1 MMMQAASYA
10 TFGKAGDVLVVGSR
24 EAPVAGAGEVLVR
37 LATSGVN
44 PSDVKKRAGSQP
56 AALAGGDLV
65 PHSDGAGTIVAVGE
79 GVDPAR
85 IGERV
90 WTYQAHFQ
98 RRFGTAAQYVALES
112 RRAVRL
118 PHNASFAVG
127 ACLGIPVMTAHR
139 CVFADGSVAGQLVLV
154 TGGAGRVGRYA
165 IQFAKHAGATVIA
178 TASNAADAAECRELG
193 AAEVVNHRESGWGKH
208 VAAWAAAQRAAG
220 KVDRVV
226 DVEFGANLPEVLD
239 CLRVGGTI
247 ATYSSTQ
254 VTEPKLPFFRML
266 YMDVTLRIV
275 IVYAMPEEAK
285 QAAIADITR
294 DLAADRLHHRIAAE
308 VPLAE
313 IAHAHELIE
322 QGRVRGCVLINLP
335 E

>member
-10 TFGKAGDVLVVGSR
+10 AFGKAGDVLLVGPR
-24 EAPVAGAGEVLVR
+24 EAPVAGTGEVLVR

-79 GVDPAR
+79 GVDPGR
-85 IGERV
+85 VGERV

-118 PHNASFAVG
+118 PHNASFAIG

-154 TGGAGRVGRYA
+154 TGGAGRVAPGR
-165 IQFAKHAGATVIA
+165 
-178 TASNAADAAECRELG
+178 SLG
-193 AAEVVNHRESGWGKH
+193 LVQ
-208 VAAWAAAQRAAG
+208 WARPDRRLGHGRRPARA
-220 KVDRVV
+220 R
-226 DVEFGANLPEVLD
+226 
-239 CLRVGGTI
+239 
-247 ATYSSTQ
+247 
-254 VTEPKLPFFRML
+254 
-266 YMDVTLRIV
+266 
-275 IVYAMPEEAK
+275 
-285 QAAIADITR
+285 
-294 DLAADRLHHRIAAE
+294 
-308 VPLAE
+308 
-313 IAHAHELIE
+313 AHERRHGLLGSARSRRA
-322 QGRVRGCVLINLP
+322 GR
-335 E
+335 